1 MTETQQ
7 QTTNPSPETQQN
19 NTSTEQK
26 PRFFKIESGVARA
39 PYSRRS
45 KWAKFVMNMKPGDS
59 MLVKTEGQARGLAQS
74 IRGAGYRTRSENKNV
89 GVRVWMLE
97 ALK

>member
-1 MTETQQ
+1 MPHIET
-7 QTTNPSPETQQN
+7 TTALEECNQNQPSPQ
-19 NTSTEQK
+19 QK

-74 IRGAGYRTRSENKNV
+74 IRGAGYKTRSENKNV

-97 ALK
+97 AQK